1 MQGLLR
7 NTRVNGVKLSLL
19 LGPSVP
25 RGASLRMLHERP
37 RDWRR
42 NFLKDQILPLGAA
55 FALGSPIPI
64 VPR

>member
-25 RGASLRMLHERP
+25 RGASLRKLHERDLSRKP
-37 RDWRR
+37 GR
-42 NFLKDQILPLGAA
+42 KH
-55 FALGSPIPI
+55 
-64 VPR
+64 